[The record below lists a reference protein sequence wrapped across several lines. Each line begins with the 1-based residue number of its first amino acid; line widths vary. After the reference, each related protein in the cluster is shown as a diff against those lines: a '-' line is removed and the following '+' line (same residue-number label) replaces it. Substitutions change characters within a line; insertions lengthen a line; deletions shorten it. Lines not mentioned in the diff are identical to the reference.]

1 MTYSRRHC
9 TAFGVPQDMVQTV
22 LDFYVLAFEG
32 SAFRLVSSSMTRREN
47 SGLFDLLLIF
57 EREIPEA

>member
-1 MTYSRRHC
+1 MIYSRRHC
-9 TAFGVPQDMVQTV
+9 TDFGVLQTMVQTV

-57 EREIPEA
+57 EREILEA

>member
-9 TAFGVPQDMVQTV
+9 TAFGVLQDMMQTV

-32 SAFRLVSSSMTRREN
+32 SVFRLVCSSMTRREN